1 MFEIY
6 FNQEHTFV
14 EKRIERVELIMIKQ
28 TTAVGNIPL
37 YCRSRRSRRK
47 KTGIKRWIASF
58 LVLLFILTTYAICQK
73 TAEPAEQ
80 FIYQPVVV
88 QYGDTLWELAESSG
102 LQMDT
107 RTLVLKIIAYNSLAG
122 STILPGQT
130 IYIPGPAKI
139 IAIN

>member
-1 MFEIY
+1 
-6 FNQEHTFV
+6 
-14 EKRIERVELIMIKQ
+14 MIKQ
-28 TTAVGNIPL
+28 ATATASIHFNNH
-37 YCRSRRSRRK
+37 SRRSHRK
-47 KTGIKRWIASF
+47 KMVIKRWTASF
-58 LVLLFILTTYAICQK
+58 LVLIFILTAYTICHK

-80 FIYQPVVV
+80 FVYQPVVV
-88 QYGDTLWELAESSG
+88 QYGDTLWKLAESSD
-102 LQMDT
+102 LHMDT

>member
-1 MFEIY
+1 MCEIY
-6 FNQEHTFV
+6 LNQEHMFV
-14 EKRIERVELIMIKQ
+14 EKRIERVESIMIKQ
-28 TTAVGNIPL
+28 TTAAVSIPL
-37 YCRSRRSRRK
+37 SCRSRRSRRK
-47 KTGIKRWIASF
+47 KTVIKRWIASF
-58 LVLLFILTTYAICQK
+58 LVLLFMLTTYAICQK
-73 TAEPAEQ
+73 TVEPAEQ
-80 FIYQPVVV
+80 FVYQPVVV